1 MHQVSIEEATRQLP
15 GLLAEVSQ
23 GIEVVIMQD
32 NQPVAKLIAAQLPKA
47 QRLFGS
53 ARGLVSVP
61 ADFDAP
67 LADFAEY
74 RA

>member
-15 GLLAEVSQ
+15 GLLAEVSH
-23 GIEVVIMQD
+23 GVEVVIMQD
-32 NQPVAKLIAAQLPKA
+32 DQPIAKLVAAHPPKA
-47 QRLFGS
+47 QRQFGS
-53 ARGLVSVP
+53 AHGLLTVP

-67 LADFAEY
+67 LTDFAEY